1 MKKFLTLLLVLAM
14 ICCLLPAAY
23 AADNTAETAAAT
35 LYSLGLFSGT
45 GTNSDGTPK
54 FDLNRTLNR
63 AEAVTMLVNLLGKS
77 DAAAAG
83 SWTSP
88 FKDVPDWAKAA
99 VGYAYESGLVGGLNA
114 DTFGSRQPVTANQF
128 AALVLRAL
136 GYKDGQDFSFA
147 DAAKFAE
154 KLGLT
159 ETDQTAVKTFLR
171 GDAVKIAAAALS
183 VDYKDSGAVLSQ
195 VIAMSKELAAQS
207 GKDIPVDEIAALV
220 TKLTDSKG
228 GKLSAEDIA
237 AAAKIVAAEYDAGLP
252 VDKIADV
259 TVTIINS
266 KGSDIPAAEIAEV
279 VKAVV
284 AKYGTDVPADEL
296 ADIAVTIIESKGA
309 DVPADKIASAA
320 AAAASGAGVEISAQD
335 VSGIITLIQG
345 FIK

>member
-77 DAAAAG
+77 DAAASG

-159 ETDQTAVKTFLR
+159 ETDLTAVKTFLR

-207 GKDIPVDEIAALV
+207 GKDVSPPYDLPCRRRR
-220 TKLTDSKG
+220 DG
-228 GKLSAEDIA
+228 GSSCRPSHSP
-237 AAAKIVAAEYDAGLP
+237 GTR
-252 VDKIADV
+252 AD
-259 TVTIINS
+259 
-266 KGSDIPAAEIAEV
+266 GIAELV
-279 VKAVV
+279 HHRHAGVGPVGGQ
-284 AKYGTDVPADEL
+284 Y
-296 ADIAVTIIESKGA
+296 
-309 DVPADKIASAA
+309 
-320 AAAASGAGVEISAQD
+320 GAGGRQRVD
-335 VSGIITLIQG
+335 VLRKQQAGRATCRWRTR
-345 FIK
+345 